1 MYHVPLLYGPE
12 HVTSALGAMT
22 PAAARL
28 YHASKTF
35 AGRTQLKEKWYGTDY
50 SFGPIPDD
58 WRASWDAGTAADAS
72 CGGELALPDA
82 NPFLPSRFDLL
93 TEPCSPLPEARCSR
107 AAAAALSPPPSLS
120 SIHTRPAR
128 RSLVNPLLR
137 RVSNPPPS
145 SSPPL
150 SPPKTKTRNKSRW
163 RWRPTVCASSTAPT
177 PPSAPPKP

>member
-93 TEPCSPLPEARCSR
+93 TDVCPPLPEARAAR
-107 AAAAALSPPPSLS
+107 AARRCAAFLFPSLS
-120 SIHTRPAR
+120 LP
-128 RSLVNPLLR
+128 RSAAQPRSPLLQQ
-137 RVSNPPPS
+137 
-145 SSPPL
+145 L
-150 SPPKTKTRNKSRW
+150 F
-163 RWRPTVCASSTAPT
+163 
-177 PPSAPPKP
+177 